1 MEYTKIKEKRLLCI
15 KHAADLLNGSKL
27 LLEKGLHHISYHL
40 AALALEEVGKSVML
54 VIGHSSF
61 NNQKGIKILKQA
73 GEDHTKKLFWAL
85 WAPTFGKK
93 EMSKEQ
99 IDSFVDLANK
109 IHLIRL
115 SGLYVNTDQDAP
127 EPSSLVSLDEAKN
140 LISITEA
147 RIKMEE
153 YSDIKEPDQ
162 KTKDDFIWFE
172 SAVEDIE
179 KKKLIL
185 GKKSIDKLKEFDGD
199 SAKWISWMREKFDTA
214 EKESKELLQKELSM
228 AEPPDNQKIQQ
239 KWRIR
244 FRLKTLSHTIK
255 NKVLSNWNK
264 RTDRI
269 RLYLGD
275 KKPRPE
281 LIVEVVL
288 PKGVPIQGLW
298 YAAWGEA
305 RRLAVSLNI
314 ASKGYFWWYL
324 PQDVSKFYEK
334 IIDLESSTE
343 IRVERSPKLEL
354 NWGKDELSEPDLV
367 NTIMCYRFL
376 PRENI
381 DFLNDYVTG
390 ISFLG
395 KNDIHT
401 PFENEIYLDFYHAL
415 LHAMMFYKD
424 YVTGEPFINSFEKIF
439 KIIMKDASGVKEYI
453 EMADELLKNGKT
465 RKPITLSECG
475 AMKVLCDVYL
485 HYRIDKM
492 AQADLQKGKEVQS
505 KKAAS

>member
-1 MEYTKIKEKRLLCI
+1 MIVEFKTIKDKRSQCI
-15 KHAADLLNGSKL
+15 KHANDLLNGSKFL
-27 LLEKGLHHISYHL
+27 FEKGLHHISYHL
-40 AALALEEVGKSVML
+40 SALALEEIGKSVML
-54 VIGHSSF
+54 VIGHGSIK
-61 NNQKGIKILKQA
+61 NQKGVKILKQA

-85 WAPTFGKK
+85 WGPSFGKK
-93 EMSKEQ
+93 DMSKEQ
-99 IDSFVDLANK
+99 VDSFIDLANK
-109 IHLIRL
+109 IHSIRL
-115 SGLYVNTDQDAP
+115 SGLYVDTGEGMHD
-127 EPSSLVSLDEAKN
+127 PSESVSIEETKN

-153 YSDIKEPDQ
+153 CYDIKEPDQ
-162 KTKDDFIWFE
+162 KIKEDFIWFE
-172 SAVEDIE
+172 AAVEDPE

-199 SAKWISWMREKFDTA
+199 SAKWIGWMREQFDTA
-214 EKESKELLQKELSM
+214 EKEGKELLQKELSM

-239 KWRIR
+239 KWKIR
-244 FRLKTLSHTIK
+244 FRLRTLSHTFK
-255 NKVLSNWNK
+255 NKVLNGWNK

-269 RLYLGD
+269 HLYLGD

-298 YAAWGEA
+298 YVAWGEA

-334 IIDLESSTE
+334 IIDLESNTE
-343 IRVERSPKLEL
+343 VCVERNPKLEL
-354 NWGKDELSEPDLV
+354 NWGKDELSESDLV

-376 PRENI
+376 PRDNI
-381 DFLNDYVTG
+381 DFLNDYVAG

-415 LHAMMFYKD
+415 LHAMVFYKD
-424 YVTGEPFINSFEKIF
+424 HSNGVPFIDSFEQMF
-439 KIIMKDASGVKEYI
+439 KIIMKDSSGVKEYI
-453 EMADELLKNGKT
+453 EIADELLKNRKA

-485 HYRIDKM
+485 HYKIDKM
-492 AQADLQKGKEVQS
+492 AQKDLGKDKNNSTQ
-505 KKAAS
+505 

>member
-1 MEYTKIKEKRLLCI
+1 MEFEKIKKKRIQCI
-15 KHAADLLNGSKL
+15 KHANDLLTGSKL
-27 LLEKGLHHISYHL
+27 LLEKGLHNIAYHL

-54 VIGHSSF
+54 VMGHSSI
-61 NNQKGIKILKQA
+61 NNQKGLKILKQA
-73 GEDHTKKLFWAL
+73 GEDHAKKLFWAL
-85 WAPTFGKK
+85 WGPTFGKK
-93 EMSKEQ
+93 EMSKDQ
-99 IDSFVDLANK
+99 MDSFVDLANK

-115 SGLYVNTDQDAP
+115 SGLYVNTDQDMND
-127 EPSSLVSLDEAKN
+127 PSSSVSPEEAQN

-153 YSDIKEPDQ
+153 CSDIKEPDQ
-162 KTKDDFIWFE
+162 KTKGDFIWLE
-172 SAVEDIE
+172 SAVEDPE
-179 KKKLIL
+179 RKKLIL

-199 SAKWISWMREKFDTA
+199 AAKWISWMHEQFDTA
-214 EKESKELLQKELSM
+214 EKEGKELLQKEFSM
-228 AEPPDNQKIQQ
+228 TEPPDNQKIQQ
-239 KWRIR
+239 KWKIR
-244 FRLKTLSHTIK
+244 FRLKTLSHAIK
-255 NKVLSNWNK
+255 NKNLSSWNK

-298 YAAWGEA
+298 YVAWGEA
-305 RRLAVSLNI
+305 RRLAVSLNL

-334 IIDLESSTE
+334 IIDLESNIE
-343 IRVERSPKLEL
+343 VRVERSPKLEL
-354 NWGKDELSEPDLV
+354 NWGRDELSESDLI
-367 NTIMCYRFL
+367 NTIMCYHFL

-401 PFENEIYLDFYHAL
+401 PFEKEIYLDFYHAL
-415 LHAMMFYKD
+415 LHAMIFYKD
-424 YVTGEPFINSFEKIF
+424 HIAGELFMNSFENIF

-453 EMADELLKNGKT
+453 EMADELLKDGKA

-475 AMKVLCDVYL
+475 AMKVLCDVYI
-485 HYRIDKM
+485 HYKIDKI
-492 AQADLQKGKEVQS
+492 AQKNLT
-505 KKAAS
+505 KAKNQEIKQESR